1 MKTCKKTIKGGKRN
15 YKNKNKKNKS
25 RKQKPKKM
33 VKKNIQYRQPTPYPG
48 QQYPHQYQ
56 QQYPQ
61 QQPQQIEVKDTTGL
75 GRKALNGAST
85 GFGLGLGL
93 QLAESGVNYFSDQ

>member
-1 MKTCKKTIKGGKRN
+1 MKTCKKTIKGGKKN
-15 YKNKNKKNKS
+15 YKNNRKNKS

-33 VKKNIQYRQPTPYPG
+33 VKKNIQYREQTPYPR
-48 QQYPHQYQ
+48 QQYQEQ

-75 GRKALNGAST
+75 GRKALSGATT
-85 GFGLGLGL
+85 GFGLGVGL
-93 QLAESGVNYFSDQ
+93 QLAESGMNYLSGE